1 MCMRI
6 RRVTRMHHMSYPSWA
21 DFFHS
26 FIQTGL
32 QVPENM
38 DF

>member
-6 RRVTRMHHMSYPSWA
+6 TRMHHVSYLSRA
-21 DFFHS
+21 DFFYS